1 MAYTVEVLHEQILNL
16 VSDNSIPW
24 INVPDGHKLLLSN
37 DRSVRFSVLHAE
49 TADVNSD
56 NETDSWSGIKVE
68 YLLGGVVNFT
78 SYWKS
83 DYADPVDNKLEHS
96 IERWLKH
103 TMTESEITSY
113 ISGDSGT
120 SQDYIWS

>member
-1 MAYTVEVLHEQILNL
+1 MAYTVEVLHEQMLNL

-24 INVPDGHKLLLSN
+24 INVPDDHELLLSN

-49 TADVNSD
+49 RNINTEFD
-56 NETDSWSGIKVE
+56 TDTWAGTKVE

-78 SYWKS
+78 SYWKANYS
-83 DYADPVDNKLEHS
+83 DPVDNKLEHS

>member
-1 MAYTVEVLHEQILNL
+1 MAYTVEVLHEQMLNL

-24 INVPDGHKLLLSN
+24 INVPDDHKLLLSN

-49 TADVNSD
+49 RNINTEFD
-56 NETDSWSGIKVE
+56 TDIWAGTKVE

-78 SYWKS
+78 SYWKANYS
-83 DYADPVDNKLEHS
+83 DPVDNKLEHS

>member
-1 MAYTVEVLHEQILNL
+1 MAYTVEVLHEQMLNL

-24 INVPDGHKLLLSN
+24 INVPDDHELLVSN

-49 TADVNSD
+49 RNVNTEF
-56 NETDSWSGIKVE
+56 ETDTWAGTKVE

-78 SYWKS
+78 SYWKAN
-83 DYADPVDNKLEHS
+83 YADPVDNKLEHS

>member
-1 MAYTVEVLHEQILNL
+1 MAYTVEVLHEQMLNL

-24 INVPDGHKLLLSN
+24 INVPDDHELLVSN

-49 TADVNSD
+49 RNVNTEF
-56 NETDSWSGIKVE
+56 ETDTWAGTKVE

-78 SYWKS
+78 SYWKANYS
-83 DYADPVDNKLEHS
+83 DPVDNKLEHS
-96 IERWLKH
+96 IERGLKH

>member
-1 MAYTVEVLHEQILNL
+1 MAYTVEVLHEQMLNL

-24 INVPDGHKLLLSN
+24 INVPDDHELLVSN

-49 TADVNSD
+49 RNVNTEF
-56 NETDSWSGIKVE
+56 ETDTWAGTKVE

-78 SYWKS
+78 SYWKANYS
-83 DYADPVDNKLEHS
+83 DPVDNKLEHS

>member
-1 MAYTVEVLHEQILNL
+1 MAYTVDILHEQILNL

-24 INVPDGHKLLLSN
+24 INVPDDHKLLESN

-49 TADVNSD
+49 RNINTEFD
-56 NETDSWSGIKVE
+56 TDTWAGIKVE

-78 SYWKS
+78 SYWKANYS
-83 DYADPVDNKLEHS
+83 DPVDNKLEHS

-103 TMTESEITSY
+103 TMTESEIVSY

>member
-1 MAYTVEVLHEQILNL
+1 MAYTVEVLHEQMLNL

-24 INVPDGHKLLLSN
+24 INVPDDHELLVSN

-49 TADVNSD
+49 RNVNTEF
-56 NETDSWSGIKVE
+56 ETDTWAGTKVE

-78 SYWKS
+78 SYWKANYS
-83 DYADPVDNKLEHS
+83 DPGDNKLEHS

>member
-24 INVPDGHKLLLSN
+24 INVPDDHELLVSN

-49 TADVNSD
+49 RNINTEFN
-56 NETDSWSGIKVE
+56 TDTWAGIKVE

-78 SYWKS
+78 SYWKANYS
-83 DYADPVDNKLEHS
+83 DPVDNKLEHS

-103 TMTESEITSY
+103 TMTESEIISY

>member
-1 MAYTVEVLHEQILNL
+1 MAYTVEVLHEQMLNL

-24 INVPDGHKLLLSN
+24 INVPDDHELLVSN

-49 TADVNSD
+49 RNINTEFD
-56 NETDSWSGIKVE
+56 TDTWAGTKVE

-78 SYWKS
+78 SYWKANYS
-83 DYADPVDNKLEHS
+83 DPVDNKLEHS

>member
-1 MAYTVEVLHEQILNL
+1 MAHTVDILHEQILNL

-24 INVPDGHKLLLSN
+24 INVPDDHELLLSN

-49 TADVNSD
+49 RNVNTEF
-56 NETDSWSGIKVE
+56 ETDTWAGTKVE
-68 YLLGGVVNFT
+68 YLLGGVANIT
-78 SYWKS
+78 SYWKA
-83 DYADPVDNKLEHS
+83 DYADPSDNRLEHS

>member
-1 MAYTVEVLHEQILNL
+1 MAYTVEVLHEQMLNL

-24 INVPDGHKLLLSN
+24 INVPDDHELLVSN

-49 TADVNSD
+49 RNINTEFD
-56 NETDSWSGIKVE
+56 TDTWAGTKVE

-78 SYWKS
+78 SYWKANYS
-83 DYADPVDNKLEHS
+83 DPVDNKLEHR

>member
-24 INVPDGHKLLLSN
+24 INVPDDHELLVSN

-49 TADVNSD
+49 RNINTEFD
-56 NETDSWSGIKVE
+56 TDTWAGIKVE

-78 SYWKS
+78 SYWKANYS
-83 DYADPVDNKLEHS
+83 DPVDNKLEHS

>member
-1 MAYTVEVLHEQILNL
+1 MAYTVEVLHEQMLNL

-24 INVPDGHKLLLSN
+24 INVPDDHELLVSN

-49 TADVNSD
+49 RNVNTEF
-56 NETDSWSGIKVE
+56 ETDTWAGTKVE

-78 SYWKS
+78 SYWKANYS
-83 DYADPVDNKLEHS
+83 DPVDNKLEHS

-120 SQDYIWS
+120 SQD

>member
-24 INVPDGHKLLLSN
+24 INVPDDHELLVSN

-49 TADVNSD
+49 RNIDTEFD
-56 NETDSWSGIKVE
+56 TDIWAGTKVE

-78 SYWKS
+78 SYWKANYS
-83 DYADPVDNKLEHS
+83 DPVDNKLEHS